1 MVCGTYRYDLAL
13 KRRTFMTAWRLSL
26 AMWPARIVVFGLL
39 PLGFTFAFWLAW
51 SRGQYGPVIFL
62 TLFVVLYML
71 IVFFYIF
78 VVVPRQFQSEPYAD
92 TDFSVCFS
100 EEGMTQKSVSGENR
114 LAWNAIRFAREL
126 PEHFLLMFHNRLVLL
141 IPKAAFSGEAEV
153 QAVRELLQTH
163 IPQK

>member
-13 KRRTFMTAWRLSL
+13 KRNMFMAGWRLSL
-26 AMWPARIVVFGLL
+26 ATWPARIVVFGLL
-39 PLGFTFAFWLAW
+39 PFSLALVFLMAWLA
-51 SRGQYGPVIFL
+51 GEHGFAIFL
-62 TLFVVLYML
+62 TLFVVLYVLMRFLCL
-71 IVFFYIF
+71 IVLI
-78 VVVPRQFQSEPYAD
+78 PRQFRSEPYAD
-92 TDFSVCFS
+92 TDISVCFS
-100 EEGMTQKSVSGENR
+100 EEGMTKKSVVDECR
-114 LAWNAIRFAREL
+114 FTWNAFRLAREL

>member
-1 MVCGTYRYDLAL
+1 MG
-13 KRRTFMTAWRLSL
+13 
-26 AMWPARIVVFGLL
+26 
-39 PLGFTFAFWLAW
+39 PLF
-51 SRGQYGPVIFL
+51 FL
-62 TLFVVLYML
+62 TLLVVLYML

-78 VVVPRQFQSEPYAD
+78 IVVPRQFQSEPYANS
-92 TDFSVCFS
+92 DFSVCFS

-153 QAVRELLQTH
+153 QAVRALLH
-163 IPQK
+163 AHVPRK